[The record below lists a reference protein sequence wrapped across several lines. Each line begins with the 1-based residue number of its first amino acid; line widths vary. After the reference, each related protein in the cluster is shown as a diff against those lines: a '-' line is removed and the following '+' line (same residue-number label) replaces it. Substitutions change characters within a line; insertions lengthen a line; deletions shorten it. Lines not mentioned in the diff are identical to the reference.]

1 MNRSERR
8 RLGIKKREPSI
19 TIKMEDIDRMK
30 KEATKAAAD
39 WAFFVMLAIPAMVIH
54 DHFGEILKKEGR
66 EQRFVDLCLDTYKC
80 YEEGLV
86 DIREL
91 KQVLKEEA
99 GVEIGKKGVKGN
111 E

>member
-8 RLGIKKREPSI
+8 RLGIKRREP
-19 TIKMEDIDRMK
+19 TINIRMEDVEQMK

-39 WAFFVMLAIPAMVIH
+39 WAFFMMLAVPTMVIH
-54 DHFGEILKKEGR
+54 DHFGELMKKEGR

-80 YEEGLV
+80 YEDGLV

-91 KQVLKEEA
+91 SEVLKDEA
-99 GVEIGKKGVKGN
+99 GVEIEKRRM
-111 E
+111 